1 MALPAPEA
9 VRRNTG
15 WMAGIPVLEVR
26 HLTGPAHAP
35 VIHDVN
41 LKLDAG
47 KTHVVLG
54 LIHSG
59 KSMLMRLLLGLERA
73 ESGTVV
79 VEGRSYEATGETET
93 VTRDMRRRIGV
104 VFEGSALLAR
114 ISIIENVEL
123 PLLEHRHT
131 NAKDARDAAQ
141 ELLLMV
147 GMNVAEDTTPLQV
160 GRAEQRRVALARA
173 LALDPGILIMDEPS
187 HGLDPHAAAELDDT
201 VKRLQQERGF
211 GVMIA
216 SHEARYAFRG
226 AHEISVMAGGRIVEQ
241 GTRDELQA
249 SSHEVVRQL
258 LNRRGSR

>member
-1 MALPAPEA
+1 MTTP
-9 VRRNTG
+9 VREPMRRTTG
-15 WMAGIPVLEVR
+15 WVPGIPVLEIQN
-26 HLTGPAHAP
+26 LTGPAGDP
-35 VIHDVN
+35 VVFDVN
-41 LKLDAG
+41 LTLPAG
-47 KTHVVLG
+47 ETHVVLG

-73 ESGTVV
+73 ETGTVI
-79 VEGRSYEATGETET
+79 VEGQSYDATGETET

-104 VFEGSALLAR
+104 VFEGSALLSR
-114 ISIIENVEL
+114 ISILENVEL

-131 NAKDARDAAQ
+131 NPRDARDAAQ

-173 LALDPGILIMDEPS
+173 LALDPGILLLDEPS

-211 GVMIA
+211 GVLIA

-226 AHEISVMAGGRIVEQ
+226 AQQISVMANGRIVEQ
-241 GTRDELQA
+241 GNRDRLQA
-249 SSHEVVRQL
+249 SEHEVVRQL
-258 LNRRGSR
+258 LNRRGAR

>member
-1 MALPAPEA
+1 MTSPATDSS
-9 VRRNTG
+9 RRTTG
-15 WMAGIPVLEVR
+15 WVPGVPVLEVR
-26 HLTGPAHAP
+26 NLTGPAGNP
-35 VIHDVN
+35 VVHDVN
-41 LKLDAG
+41 LMLQAG
-47 KTHVVLG
+47 QTHVVLG

-73 ESGTVV
+73 ESGVV
-79 VEGRSYEATGETET
+79 IVEGRSYDATGEPDT

-104 VFEGSALLAR
+104 VFEGSALLSR

-131 NAKDARDAAQ
+131 NPREARDAAQ

-147 GMNVAEDTTPLQV
+147 GMNVSEDMTPLQL

-173 LALDPGILIMDEPS
+173 LALDPGVLIMDEPS
-187 HGLDPHAAAELDDT
+187 HGLDPHAAAQLDDT

-211 GVMIA
+211 GVLIA

-226 AHEISVMAGGRIVEQ
+226 ANHISVMDHGRIVQ
-241 GTRDELQA
+241 NGDRDQLQA
-249 SSHEVVRQL
+249 SDHEVVRQL